1 MAMPM
6 RMQNLILLVT
16 FAAPTVH
23 AAMPASK
30 FSCPKVEVSAKD
42 MGIKTRYMAK
52 RIDPTSST
60 LDPDA
65 VAAQSGVREEVSY
78 PAKKI
83 VNLSMLY
90 RKGPSKEIADCLTTH
105 LNALAESNYLE
116 GSGEY
121 NILYKS
127 WMISAINLS
136 LLGLEADSHPAPELQ
151 DARFRT
157 WLGTRTHEITA
168 FFRDKGCENN
178 HCYWAGVAAA
188 SSARYLKS
196 DDPLQFSKWVLLQS
210 EKNVN
215 DSGQLSAEVSRGTMA
230 FHYSAFSIAALLVQ
244 TRLWGRS
251 DSSAEAFVSKLSG
264 RFCSDAHTGS
274 SGTTFA
280 GIPEQNVRG
289 ASAYVSLITRAE
301 PQKCGGLASSSSAD
315 ARSFFLGW
323 NMDYVRGLVTAER
336 AQ

>member
-1 MAMPM
+1 
-6 RMQNLILLVT
+6 
-16 FAAPTVH
+16 
-23 AAMPASK
+23 
-30 FSCPKVEVSAKD
+30 
-42 MGIKTRYMAK
+42 MAK

-90 RKGPSKEIADCLTTH
+90 RKGPSNEIANCLTTH

-127 WMISAINLS
+127 WMISAINFS
-136 LLGLEADSHPAPELQ
+136 LLGLEADSRSAPKLQ
-151 DARFRT
+151 DAKFRT

-168 FFRDKGCENN
+168 FFRESGCHNN

-244 TRLWGRS
+244 TRLWNQNDAS
-251 DSSAEAFVSKLSG
+251 VEAFVSKLSG
-264 RFCSDAHTGS
+264 RFCSDALTGS

-280 GIPEQNVRG
+280 GIPAQNVKG
-289 ASAYVSLITRAE
+289 ASPYVSLITAAE
-301 PQKCGGLASSSSAD
+301 PEKCGALASSSSAD
-315 ARSFFLGW
+315 AKSFFFGW
-323 NMDYVRGLVTAER
+323 NMDYVRGLVTGKNAP
-336 AQ
+336 

>member
-1 MAMPM
+1 
-6 RMQNLILLVT
+6 
-16 FAAPTVH
+16 
-23 AAMPASK
+23 
-30 FSCPKVEVSAKD
+30 
-42 MGIKTRYMAK
+42 MGIKTRYLAK

-60 LDPDA
+60 LDPEA
-65 VAAQSGVREEVSY
+65 VAAQLGVREEVSY

-90 RKGPSKEIADCLTTH
+90 HKGPSKEIADCLTTH

-136 LLGLEADSHPAPELQ
+136 LLGLQADSHSAPKLQ
-151 DARFRT
+151 DSKFRT
-157 WLGTRTHEITA
+157 WLATRTHEITS
-168 FFRDKGCENN
+168 FFRESGCNNN

-215 DSGQLSAEVSRGTMA
+215 YSGQLSAEVGRGAMA

-244 TRLWGRS
+244 TRLWNQN
-251 DSSAEAFVSKLSG
+251 DSSAEAFVSKLSS
-264 RFCSDAHTGS
+264 RFCSDTQTGAR
-274 SGTTFA
+274 GTTFA
-280 GIPEQNVRG
+280 GIPAQNVKG
-289 ASAYVSLITRAE
+289 AAPYVSLITEAE
-301 PQKCGGLASSSSAD
+301 PQKCGVLASSSSAD
-315 ARSFFLGW
+315 AKSFFLGW
-323 NMDYVRGLVTAER
+323 NMNYVRGLVTGKN